1 MPRELGNAVFDFIDD
16 DHAEGHLYCRAEHE
30 IGEEWV
36 IAMLRYPRPLQ
47 RRDDGKWYFRWRRVH
62 LFYVTD
68 MLERPMGPDRVRW
81 PGRDT
86 GAAEMPFMDESWQRF
101 YGADG
106 PGAGL
111 GRTSRRRGDAG
122 SVAGGAHGGR
132 AWGGRGG
139 ALAGL
144 ADQPRRRRPDLVPLP
159 GLLVTH

>member
-1 MPRELGNAVFDFIDD
+1 MNSGNAVFDFIDD

-30 IGEEWV
+30 IGEQWV
-36 IAMLRYPRPLQ
+36 IAMLRYHDRYE

-86 GAAEMPFMDESWQRF
+86 SAAEMPFIDENWQRF

-111 GRTSRRRGDAG
+111 G
-122 SVAGGAHGGR
+122 
-132 AWGGRGG
+132 
-139 ALAGL
+139 
-144 ADQPRRRRPDLVPLP
+144 PYEP
-159 GLLVTH
+159 